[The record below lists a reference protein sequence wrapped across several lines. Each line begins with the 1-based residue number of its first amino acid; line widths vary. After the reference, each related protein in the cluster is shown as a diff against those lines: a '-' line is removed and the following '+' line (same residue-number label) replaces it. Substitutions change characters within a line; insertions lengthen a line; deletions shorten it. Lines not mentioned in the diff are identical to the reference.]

1 LVKLKKEVGGPAV
14 GIAFAAFGIVNL
26 IGEKLCAWFGG

>member
-1 LVKLKKEVGGPAV
+1 MVKFMREVVEPAV
-14 GIAFAAFGIVNL
+14 GIAFAAFDSVNL